1 VSALLSFVLA
11 ATTTATIAEAEKLAA
26 AAVQQATS
34 QPAQALLLARRALD
48 LTVEFEPTAFVK
60 SGRKGEIVEDAYI
73 EARNGYRRHRS
84 LLYDA
89 MGRSHAAAG
98 RHAEALRYLRRAVLL
113 DAAATGPATAL
124 ARSLVALG
132 RGRDAISVLLRSRS
146 GEWDPEGQA
155 LLGQAAD
162 AAGLPSA
169 QAEIDRARLAAL
181 PESQRPEL
189 RDGPFRFPER
199 TRLSTGIAAD
209 LEQPGVTLLYNSDT
223 TCRSCSADMQAIQR
237 AAGRDVRV
245 LLSAP
250 GPEQDQALRQAAA
263 LYRYD
268 WPVIVGGK
276 ADRTLGV
283 PSPSIVVI
291 ARKGLLG
298 AMLKPPFS
306 ALPAVLDAL
315 RAADVP
321 ETLPR
326 SQWNRRPIE
335 RKPAPAQPGL
345 SDEGLA
351 LGEDEPAPQALQKAV
366 TAYRASDFRTALRL
380 FDEVAQ
386 VSDGFLLPPEAR
398 LNRALCLLGLGR
410 REDARILLL
419 KTGDSRFQEEVDR
432 TLERAGTPAKRS

>member
-1 VSALLSFVLA
+1 MSALLPFLLA
-11 ATTTATIAEAEKLAA
+11 ATTAATIAEAEKLAA
-26 AAVQQATS
+26 AAAAKAAA
-34 QPAQALLLARRALD
+34 QPAEAVALARRALD

-84 LLYDA
+84 QLYDA

-98 RHAEALRYLRRAVLL
+98 RHAEAIRFLRRAVLL
-113 DAAATGPATAL
+113 DAAATAPATAL

-146 GEWDPEGQA
+146 GEWDPEGA
-155 LLGQAAD
+155 LLLGQAAD
-162 AAGLPSA
+162 VAGLPSA
-169 QAEIDRARLAAL
+169 QAEIDRARVAAL

-189 RDGPFRFPER
+189 RDGPFKLPER
-199 TRLSTGIAAD
+199 TRLSTGVVAD
-209 LEQPGVTLLYNSDT
+209 LEQPGVTLLYNADA
-223 TCRSCSADMQAIQR
+223 TCRSCSADMEAIKR

-250 GPEQDQALRQAAA
+250 GPEQDQALRQAAT

-276 ADRTLGV
+276 ADRALKV
-283 PSPSIVVI
+283 PAPSIVVI

-298 AMLKPPFS
+298 AVLKAPYA
-306 ALPAVLDAL
+306 ALPAVIEAL
-315 RAADVP
+315 RATDLQEP
-321 ETLPR
+321 LPR
-326 SQWNRRPIE
+326 AQWNRRPIE
-335 RKPAPAQPGL
+335 RPAAPVQPGL
-345 SDEGLA
+345 TDDGLA
-351 LGEDEPAPQALQKAV
+351 PAEDAPPPDAFQRALA
-366 TAYRASDFRTALRL
+366 AYRASDFRTALRI
-380 FDEVAQ
+380 FDELGRAD
-386 VSDGFLLPPEAR
+386 DGFLLPPEAR

-410 REDARILLL
+410 REDARLLLL
-419 KTGDSRFQEEVDR
+419 KTGDSRFQDEVDR